1 MIDVTTSDG
10 KYRYV
15 QDDKGQ
21 VVVYRN
27 GEPWFSSGVEHNN
40 LLRAFAQDLAVARN
54 ELLALREAVKPFAR
68 IANLP
73 GMNELFSDDYQP
85 MGLDI
90 LPFLSDYRRAARA
103 LQSHSTGD
111 DPK

>member
-40 LLRAFAQDLAVARN
+40 LLRAFAQDLAVAQKTIKRL
-54 ELLALREAVKPFAR
+54 EGR
-68 IANLP
+68 I
-73 GMNELFSDDYQP
+73 S
-85 MGLDI
+85 
-90 LPFLSDYRRAARA
+90 S
-103 LQSHSTGD
+103 
-111 DPK
+111 